1 MISLD
6 LNSLLTLFLLHV
18 RVISF
23 LFMVPFFGRELLPNT
38 FKVFFAT
45 ALSFMLFL
53 YTDQKPI
60 EFATTGHFF
69 LAILKEFIFGF
80 FSGLFLRL
88 IFDAVVMAGEIIGI
102 NVGLSIATLFLPQ
115 QPQAS
120 VFSVF
125 FMLLFTSFFLSVG
138 GPEIVFLSLA
148 NSLSKVPLGT
158 FDLYSIN
165 PDVFLKLF
173 YESFSLAVRISL
185 PIVLSMLLLNLT
197 LALLNRFI
205 PQINVFVVGLP
216 LQVFL
221 GFALLVVLFPLISY
235 LLSSHLK
242 EYIIKFSRA
251 VGG

>member
-1 MISLD
+1 MGVISHP
-6 LNSLLTLFLLHV
+6 TYV

-53 YTDQKPI
+53 YTNQKPI

-69 LAILKEFIFGF
+69 LAVLKEFLFGF

-102 NVGLSIATLFLPQ
+102 NMGLSIATLFLPQ

-125 FMLLFTSFFLSVG
+125 LCYFLR
-138 GPEIVFLSLA
+138 P
-148 NSLSKVPLGT
+148 
-158 FDLYSIN
+158 
-165 PDVFLKLF
+165 
-173 YESFSLAVRISL
+173 FS
-185 PIVLSMLLLNLT
+185 
-197 LALLNRFI
+197 
-205 PQINVFVVGLP
+205 
-216 LQVFL
+216 
-221 GFALLVVLFPLISY
+221 
-235 LLSSHLK
+235 
-242 EYIIKFSRA
+242 SRWE
-251 VGG
+251 VQK

>member
-6 LNSLLTLFLLHV
+6 LNSLLTLFLLYI
-18 RVISF
+18 RVFSF
-23 LFMVPFFGRELLPNT
+23 LFLVPFFGKELLPNT

-45 ALSFMLFL
+45 AVSFMLFL

-69 LAILKEFIFGF
+69 LYALKEFLFGF

-88 IFDAVVMAGEIIGI
+88 IFDAVMMAGEIIAI
-102 NVGLSIATLFLPQ
+102 NMGLSIATLFLPQ

-125 FMLLFTSFFLSVG
+125 FMLLFTSLFLSAG
-138 GPEIVFLSLA
+138 GPEVVFLSLA
-148 NSLSKVPLGT
+148 KSLSKVPLGT

-165 PDVFLKLF
+165 PEVFLRFF
-173 YESFSLAVRISL
+173 YESFSLAVKISL

-197 LALLNRFI
+197 LAIVNRFI
-205 PQINVFVVGLP
+205 PQINIFVVGLP
-216 LQVFL
+216 LQVLL

-235 LLSSHLK
+235 LLSSHLRG
-242 EYIIKFSRA
+242 YIIKFSSF